1 MHIFT
6 EMSSFLERCQ
16 FPNTRMCVCSFS
28 VLHCEPCYIA
38 CSWQTVRCSLT
49 DILKFCGKCDVN
61 SVPSRPLA
69 SFSCNVVCFKVY
81 QLLGQII
88 VICQLDKPLIMSL
101 TGRNPNGFE
110 PVETKLPNSY
120 FIFHG
125 KNALWPISYEAKLF
139 AAKCFGWKY
148 LEPSNR
154 VLFSCATICL
164 LFLG

>member
-1 MHIFT
+1 
-6 EMSSFLERCQ
+6 
-16 FPNTRMCVCSFS
+16 MCVCSFS
-28 VLHCEPCYIA
+28 VLHCEPFYIA
-38 CSWQTVRCSLT
+38 CSWQIVICSLT
-49 DILKFCGKCDVN
+49 DILKFCGKCDFN

-81 QLLGQII
+81 HLLGQII

-125 KNALWPISYEAKLF
+125 KNALWPISYEAKMF
-139 AAKCFGWKY
+139 AAKCFRWKY